1 VHQIVVE
8 SRQTVVYSD
17 RGTFHAKIVIGADG
31 AHSIVAKHAGPKKSE
46 KNHTSAG
53 LRVYYEGVTALHH
66 HQFIEL
72 HFCKEILPGYLWL
85 FPLPDGKANVG
96 LGMLSG
102 EISRKRINLRE
113 TLHHLLTHH
122 DPFKERFKNARPLE
136 TVKGFSLPLGS
147 RKRKISGERYLLAGD
162 AASLIDPFTGEG
174 IGNAL
179 RSGRVAA
186 HHVQKCFASGD
197 FSASFNK
204 GYDSEIYNLM
214 WGEFRIS
221 RGLQRLSRYPWLFN
235 LVVRKANEHP
245 HILGVLTDA
254 LAQADKKQLLLHP
267 RFYYRLLFS

>member
-1 VHQIVVE
+1 LHQ
-8 SRQTVVYSD
+8 
-17 RGTFHAKIVIGADG
+17 
-31 AHSIVAKHAGPKKSE
+31 
-46 KNHTSAG
+46 
-53 LRVYYEGVTALHH
+53 

-72 HFCKEILPGYLWL
+72 HFCQEILPGYLWL

-96 LGMLSG
+96 LGMLSQ

-113 TLHHLLTHH
+113 TLNHLITHH
-122 DPFKERFKNARPLE
+122 DHFRERFKNARPLE
-136 TVKGFSLPLGS
+136 TVKGFGLPLGS

-197 FSASFNK
+197 FSAAFNK
-204 GYDSEIYNLM
+204 RYDSEIYHRM

-221 RGLQRLSRYPWLFN
+221 RGLQRLSHYPWLFN
-235 LVVRKANEHP
+235 LVVSKANQNP
-245 HILGVLTDA
+245 RILEILTEA
-254 LAQADKKQLLLHP
+254 LAQVDKKQSLLHP